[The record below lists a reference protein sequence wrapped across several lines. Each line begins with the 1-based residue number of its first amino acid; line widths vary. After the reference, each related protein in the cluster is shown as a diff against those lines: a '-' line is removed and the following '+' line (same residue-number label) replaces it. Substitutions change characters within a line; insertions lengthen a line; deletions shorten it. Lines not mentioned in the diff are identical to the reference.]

1 MAHTGYLFND
11 IDSHPDVGNFGGWA
25 PNRNWVT
32 MRKRLSQHRINK
44 TPRTASRAR
53 DILYL
58 WMTHSFE
65 SLLFFVVILFLRWCQ
80 FKWRATK
87 VACKNAVSIF
97 FLLRGG
103 TLGWMLPVPFLSS
116 LFLIWIFT
124 LKLSPR
130 FIGSNSW
137 WKSIHADFF
146 LALYYRRPVEAIQN
160 DLGKSI
166 TAHDGRW
173 LIDHRALRVRFTWI
187 NKRETVRDFLEVC
200 ARWIEV
206 KLVIQLLIHKWFC
219 WNQFSQSS
227 IREGGK
233 PFRIRNDGKSR
244 PVVILVWFIRKFR
257 QFSTSPHRVIKL
269 DWTKS
274 RVSNSVRTK
283 LKKESIR
290 I

>member
-1 MAHTGYLFND
+1 VAGPLREGCRRPFKFSISNL
-11 IDSHPDVGNFGGWA
+11 NFHAQIESEVYWFQQLMEV
-25 PNRNWVT
+25 N
-32 MRKRLSQHRINK
+32 
-44 TPRTASRAR
+44 SR
-53 DILYL
+53 D
-58 WMTHSFE
+58 
-65 SLLFFVVILFLRWCQ
+65 FL
-80 FKWRATK
+80 
-87 VACKNAVSIF
+87 
-97 FLLRGG
+97 
-103 TLGWMLPVPFLSS
+103 
-116 LFLIWIFT
+116 
-124 LKLSPR
+124 
-130 FIGSNSW
+130 
-137 WKSIHADFF
+137 
-146 LALYYRRPVEAIQN
+146 LYYRRPVEAIQN

-166 TAHDGRW
+166 TAHDSRW